1 MNFLLPRVGTAA
13 AAAAAGETFAP
24 IQLESKW
31 LGSAFSLEFDGGP
44 RRRHMEEYFNP
55 SPGGYQEHSRVSAHA
70 NCQYSI
76 KAERRREN
84 ENVEKER
91 KKLRSQTP

>member
-44 RRRHMEEYFNP
+44 AAPSHGGILQPPPREDIRSTLVSRRTQIVNTRLKQKGAVKM
-55 SPGGYQEHSRVSAHA
+55 
-70 NCQYSI
+70 
-76 KAERRREN
+76 KM
-84 ENVEKER
+84 
-91 KKLRSQTP
+91 